1 MVLIKLSDTTSNPKR
16 PSMNLAYL
24 NSPEIA
30 SFSTAK
36 NQFSS
41 MVSYLESENCISKE
55 HADIEKYIQ
64 SEGFEL

>member
-1 MVLIKLSDTTSNPKR
+1 
-16 PSMNLAYL
+16 MNLAYL